1 MKKILA
7 ITLVLLLIAAPVF
20 AATGDV
26 YNASDKTLF
35 MKAGD
40 LLINKTEVEKYLSNP
55 EKFLIEF
62 DDGKLYTSEDIAAA
76 FTKNPANY
84 KEELKAS
91 GKGIEKSAETE
102 ELKVMSIT
110 FKGETSAEVS
120 LNREG
125 KIEEVKKLEVKPEGT
140 FENFE

>member
-91 GKGIEKSAETE
+91 GKGRD
-102 ELKVMSIT
+102 
-110 FKGETSAEVS
+110 FGRS
-120 LNREG
+120 LSQ
-125 KIEEVKKLEVKPEGT
+125 
-140 FENFE
+140 